1 MVVSSSTTPL
11 LFLTDAIVEA
21 VAQAIGNTLPAMV
34 SALQSSN
41 SQAVAT
47 AASSAVPVFNSSGFA
62 ASSVPLPSPLAQAGV
77 SGLVS
82 GAGRLKV
89 PSFIPTF
96 MLPLATSLPN
106 SFSLVASS
114 MSPLFTTG
122 RYMSQA
128 DANSAL
134 PLPKAEKAFV
144 VGPGQAKV
152 PYKLVTKI
160 TSDQFIHLADLLLAN
175 LRSPKH
181 KTPSLL
187 GR

>member
-21 VAQAIGNTLPAMV
+21 VAQTIGNTLPAMV

-41 SQAVAT
+41 SQP

-62 ASSVPLPSPLAQAGV
+62 ASSVPLPSSLAQAGV

-128 DANSAL
+128 DANLAL

-144 VGPGQAKV
+144 VGPGQAQV

-160 TSDQFIHLADLLLAN
+160 TSDQFIHPADLLLAN